1 MDGPLSA
8 QHKLLVSILGL
19 LRIEAFLPSWRG
31 LVGRP
36 PAEGGS
42 LSR

>member
-1 MDGPLSA
+1 VMDGPLGPKH
-8 QHKLLVSILGL
+8 QLLVTILVL

-36 PAEGGS
+36 PAE
-42 LSR
+42 R